1 MKLLFLG
8 SSEFSVPF
16 LESLYCSYHDVVM
29 VVTSTDAPQGRGKK
43 VLPNPVKKKAAELGI
58 RVLEA
63 NSIGKRELAFIK
75 GEEFQAAV
83 IVSCGII
90 LPQSF
95 LDIFPHKCINVHPSL
110 LPLHRGPAP
119 ITEAIKKG
127 DDVTGVSI
135 MEVTLKLDSGPIF
148 TQVKL
153 RINPLDNRQS
163 LKKKLIKLGCPLL
176 EATLSMIEQ
185 ENLTPFEQDES
196 KATYTKRFETQD
208 LKIDWAKKSSHVLNM
223 IRAYSPSPGCF
234 TFLKGKRIK
243 LIEAALADSKYKD
256 QTPGSVVSIDDKR
269 GILVSCGQDTGLI
282 IKVLKPEN
290 KRAMNFKDFLNGY
303 DLMPGE
309 RFE

>member
-1 MKLLFLG
+1 
-8 SSEFSVPF
+8 
-16 LESLYCSYHDVVM
+16 
-29 VVTSTDAPQGRGKK
+29 
-43 VLPNPVKKKAAELGI
+43 
-58 RVLEA
+58 
-63 NSIGKRELAFIK
+63 
-75 GEEFQAAV
+75 
-83 IVSCGII
+83 
-90 LPQSF
+90 
-95 LDIFPHKCINVHPSL
+95 
-110 LPLHRGPAP
+110 
-119 ITEAIKKG
+119 
-127 DDVTGVSI
+127 
-135 MEVTLKLDSGPIF
+135 
-148 TQVKL
+148 
-153 RINPLDNRQS
+153 